1 MLEVAIEAE
10 QVEEMLQGLQTPG
23 FLVKTFG
30 EIGAQLNTDLAK
42 YPPQRPPRGN
52 APPYRRTNTLGRSWT
67 HDQVTSLFS
76 IRTIIGNV
84 TPYARFVQ
92 GADDQA
98 YMHQNWW
105 QTTDE
110 VLAQREQWIIE
121 QVLDGIQ
128 QHVASYQ

>member
-1 MLEVAIEAE
+1 MFDVEVDAE
-10 QVEEMLQGLQTPG
+10 QVEAMLQALQTPG
-23 FLVKTFG
+23 FLAETFEG
-30 EIGAQLNTDLAK
+30 IGAQLNTDLAK
-42 YPPQRPPRGN
+42 YPPQRPPRGDT
-52 APPYRRTNTLGRSWT
+52 PPYRRTNTLGRGWT
-67 HDQVTSLFS
+67 HKQVMSLFS

-84 TPYARFVQ
+84 TPYARYVQ

-98 YMHQNWW
+98 EIHQGWW